1 MLNKY
6 ENVGIQLEQ
15 IKHLS
20 QLLEDFFFNN
30 MGNKVNVNKI
40 KREIIKNSSLN
51 TVLVEKI
58 NDTIELFKKIELEV
72 ENERWNLRKY

>member
-30 MGNKVNVNKI
+30 MGNKVNANKI
-40 KREIIKNSSLN
+40 KSEIIKNSSLS

-58 NDTIELFKKIELEV
+58 NDIIELFKKIELEV
-72 ENERWNLRKY
+72 ENER

>member
-40 KREIIKNSSLN
+40 KSEIVKNSSLS

-58 NDTIELFKKIELEV
+58 NDTIELLKKIELEV

>member
-40 KREIIKNSSLN
+40 KSEIIKNSSLN

>member
-40 KREIIKNSSLN
+40 KSEIIKNSSLN

-72 ENERWNLRKY
+72 ENER